1 MRLILELLER
11 YLEPSLIKYYLI
23 GGIAVVLHFMIVIF
37 VVERWVLHPSA
48 ANAIAFVLATIF
60 SNIANTYWSFET
72 KVSRT
77 ILLRFWSVALLGL
90 CLAVLISSI
99 ADYFG
104 LHYLVGILL
113 VVSVTPVVSYTLH
126 KNWTYK

>member
-1 MRLILELLER
+1 MRLIFELLER

>member
-1 MRLILELLER
+1 MRFIFEFLER
-11 YLEPSLIKYYLI
+11 YLAPSLIKYYLI
-23 GGIAVVLHFMIVIF
+23 GGIAVVLHFLIVIF
-37 VVERWVLHPSA
+37 IVEQWLLHPSA

-72 KVSRT
+72 KVSST
-77 ILLRFWSVALLGL
+77 IFLRFWSVALLGL
-90 CLAVLISSI
+90 CLAVLISST
-99 ADYFG
+99 AEYFG

-113 VVSVTPVVSYTLH
+113 VVSVTPIVSYTLH

>member
-1 MRLILELLER
+1 MRFIFELLER

-23 GGIAVVLHFMIVIF
+23 GGIAVVLHFLIVIF
-37 VVERWVLHPSA
+37 IVEQWVLHPSA
-48 ANAIAFVLATIF
+48 ANAIAFVMATIF

-77 ILLRFWSVALLGL
+77 VLLRFWSVALLGL
-90 CLAVLISSI
+90 SLAVLISSI
-99 ADYFG
+99 ADYFD
-104 LHYLVGILL
+104 LHYLLGILL
-113 VVSVTPVVSYTLH
+113 VVSVTPIVSYTLH